1 MEVTVTLMK
10 KLVLIII
17 FFFLLGSICSLL
29 PLTVNFVIEDNQQPI
44 EVKDNKFE
52 KALEFEEDKPFTTSV
67 ANDVIDKVNQI
78 TDLTNSFKF
87 PVPESPKGLFQNNP
101 IEKTV
106 EENISPPNK
115 FSIHTPSYLPNFMN
129 PDVSCND
136 IEIVGQVFD
145 KDGLPLNDMV
155 VIVRSLL
162 TDTNSEYIG
171 YSGAFQDLGPAGYQI
186 KFHSNETEKKVS
198 IQLFNKAGESVSDP
212 FTINTYSDCERN
224 YLIVNFSF
232 DDKYIHIFFPVIS
245 N

>member
-1 MEVTVTLMK
+1 MK
-10 KLVLIII
+10 KIVLIII

-29 PLTVNFVIEDNQQPI
+29 PLTINFIIGDSKQPI
-44 EVKDNKFE
+44 ELIENKVEKAPEFE
-52 KALEFEEDKPFTTSV
+52 KEEPFTTSV

-87 PVPESPKGLFQNNP
+87 PIPESPEGILQNNP

-106 EENISPPNK
+106 EEKISSPTK
-115 FSIHTPSYLPNFMN
+115 FTIHSPSYLSNFMN
-129 PDVSCND
+129 PEVSCND